1 MAEFVRWKPGMSID
15 DVTQAVDHYVNWLG
29 FSLDFEWRASP
40 GEPAI
45 LFLSRDGLLLTLA
58 ETSALGPPTMLRG
71 EVSNLE
77 QLVADWNTHS
87 QKNVEIIREEP
98 YEIPVVYIV
107 DPAGNTLVLEQQRD
121 EDADQEREATIA
133 RAVAHLRGM
142 DDLPSAPSLADELKI
157 SRGIAV
163 DALAA
168 YAKEMGESGL

>member
-1 MAEFVRWKPGMSID
+1 MAEFVRWKPGLAID
-15 DVTQAVDHYVNWLG
+15 DVTKAVDHYVNWLG
-29 FSLDFEWRASP
+29 FTLDFEWRAAP

-58 ETSALGPPTMLRG
+58 ETATVGRPITLRG

-77 QLVADWNTHS
+77 QLAADWNTH
-87 QKNVEIIREEP
+87 KPGGVEIILEEP

-107 DPAGNTLVLEQQRD
+107 DPAGNTLVLEQQGA

-133 RAVAHLRGM
+133 RAVAHLRGV
-142 DDLPSAPSLADELKI
+142 DELPSAASLADELGI

-168 YAKEMGESGL
+168 YAKEVGESGL